1 MTEQFNLSEWY
12 NPTEAAERLSKNS
25 GKTVDISYV
34 RTLARYGKIATFQI
48 SERMRLYRKADVDN
62 YIVEERG
69 EKSGRAKRQKAVGKS
84 KKGTKTAA

>member
-34 RTLARYGKIATFQI
+34 RTLARYGKIKTVDI
-48 SERMRLYRKADVDN
+48 GTGSKLYWKQDIDN
-62 YIVEERG
+62 YVVSPQRG
-69 EKSGRAKRQKAVGKS
+69 PKPRHAKE
-84 KKGTKTAA
+84 AA